1 MNSGSF
7 SYEWYTD
14 LTWQKYLSSISFKSS
29 TLALLSQSQC
39 AEYNFEFWKRGNSLS
54 NAYSW
59 QSPFTTS
66 IDCGTAINLAAAEFS
81 QWRILSVVLRKEFRF
96 CCCAKPFFPSRAQW
110 WSGIVDRSED
120 SESENLSQRNH
131 LIALPPQI
139 ASSLFVSYYLHHR
152 FIVRLKCDN
161 VCFLSYKTLHFQKY
175 YATEILILK
184 YFSNWDQ
191 GKYFCSYKLGKHNRL
206 SSYDGLKL
214 PRLLGRK
221 REEKNSQ
228 RDTAYTERKYFSHQC
243 WDIWKPWKEK
253 PVSN

>member
-1 MNSGSF
+1 MNSGNF
-7 SYEWYTD
+7 SHELYTG

-29 TLALLSQSQC
+29 TLALLQNSHSVQNTILS
-39 AEYNFEFWKRGNSLS
+39 FGKGGNSLS

-59 QSPFTTS
+59 QGPFTTS

-81 QWRILSVVLRKEFRF
+81 QWRIFSLVLRKEFRF
-96 CCCAKPFFPSRAQW
+96 CYCTKPFFPSHAQW

-152 FIVRLKCDN
+152 FIVRLKCGN
-161 VCFLSYKTLHFQKY
+161 MCFLNYTTLYFQKY

-191 GKYFCSYKLGKHNRL
+191 GKYFCSYK
-206 SSYDGLKL
+206 
-214 PRLLGRK
+214 
-221 REEKNSQ
+221 
-228 RDTAYTERKYFSHQC
+228 
-243 WDIWKPWKEK
+243 
-253 PVSN
+253 